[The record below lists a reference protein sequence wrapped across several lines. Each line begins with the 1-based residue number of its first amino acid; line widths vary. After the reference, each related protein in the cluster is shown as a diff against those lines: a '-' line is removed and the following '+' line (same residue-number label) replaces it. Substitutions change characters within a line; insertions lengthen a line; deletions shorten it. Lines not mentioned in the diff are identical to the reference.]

1 MKSLLKHGNLNEM
14 AFNKIQQA
22 DGSVV
27 TIPTQHHAEASLIT
41 HGPKPT
47 KSGSTLPDLEIHL
60 ADGSKVNAE
69 VKSGTNVDLAQMTVN
84 MDPDSEEQVTFSGP
98 SARKAEAGL
107 KANDVAKRIMNHIGR
122 RVGGDAAAHYRAA
135 NELSSQ
141 HHASLTDKHKQYTDR
156 NLETARAAHLASN
169 PNDQAFQEFNQKNAL
184 NAAKQESIK
193 QIKRDHPEQ
202 AQYVHTSS
210 KEIQPLTGM
219 ASSMAHLTGRFGTGR
234 GLTEPRQKMANKMV
248 HDFLDNYEDPIQ
260 KHIHQKTGEI
270 AVFPVSNDHRKYT
283 DQMGLKG
290 QVSLQ
295 DIVSKDRRSSLGVMS
310 RLQRKEKRGN
320 LSITGDSS
328 SFVDAVKRHGGKVF
342 ANADEYKAHA
352 AEHDY
357 QVRSGQFPN
366 DPPETVNEETSVLS
380 EVVGGLY
387 SGIAQSAMDKLRGIG
402 GDEDKKK
409 KDPADASAT
418 DASTDGVDLG
428 IDLSK
433 AGTRMSDEDIAK
445 ANSEYMNNQ
454 TSVQQG
460 GLDSGIDPSIDPKT
474 GKPFESKPYVKPP
487 APAGGYQT
495 MNPDGSAVTP
505 VIPFA
510 PPKGEEKRS
519 NISPSGANESM
530 FHVASVLREDD
541 EDENYSYDEINQD
554 KDPDAAGGPYSEDD
568 IKVTQDPRDAA
579 PGMDPVADPPT
590 QQAKQVTAG
599 MAYKAPAAAGTMQT
613 MLPGGEHDAIQKQ
626 YPDLIENLLGCG
638 SDMKGGFLA
647 DPKDKKKAM
656 AAMALMASLDKKL
669 KEDKKTR
676 LKKILNTTK
685 PPAIPGSE
693 GY

>member
-122 RVGGDAAAHYRAA
+122 RVGGDAAGHYRAA

-169 PNDQAFQEFNQKNAL
+169 PNDRAFQEFNQKNAL

-193 QIKRDHPEQ
+193 QINRDHPEQ

-219 ASSMAHLTGRFGTGR
+219 ASSMAHLTGRFGTGL
-234 GLTEPRQKMANKMV
+234 GKTEPRKKMNNRMV
-248 HDFLDNYEDPIQ
+248 HDFLHNYEDPIQ

-270 AVFPVSNDHRKYT
+270 AVFPVSNEHRKHT

-290 QVSLQ
+290 QVSLE
-295 DIVSKDRRSSLGVMS
+295 DIVNHPEDRRSSLGVMS
-310 RLQRKEKRGN
+310 RLRRKEKRGN

-328 SFVDAVKRHGGKVF
+328 SFVDAVKRHGGTVF

-352 AEHDY
+352 AEHGY

-366 DPPETVNEETSVLS
+366 ETVNEETSVIS
-380 EVVGGLY
+380 EVVGGMY
-387 SGIAQSAMDKLRGIG
+387 AAMATSAMATLKSKDFG
-402 GDEDKKK
+402 KKK
-409 KDPADASAT
+409 KEPTDASADASAT

-428 IDLSK
+428 VDLSK

-495 MNPDGSAVTP
+495 MNPDGSVVTP

-510 PPKGEEKRS
+510 PLKGEEKRS

-541 EDENYSYDEINQD
+541 EDEKENPFDGEETYGDEDEMAMAN
-554 KDPDAAGGPYSEDD
+554 KDEM
-568 IKVTQDPRDAA
+568 
-579 PGMDPVADPPT
+579 GMDDEDE
-590 QQAKQVTAG
+590 
-599 MAYKAPAAAGTMQT
+599 MEMDDEDEFMQESDNFE
-613 MLPGGEHDAIQKQ
+613 GGN
-626 YPDLIENLLGCG
+626 ENG
-638 SDMKGGFLA
+638 
-647 DPKDKKKAM
+647 
-656 AAMALMASLDKKL
+656 
-669 KEDKKTR
+669 
-676 LKKILNTTK
+676 
-685 PPAIPGSE
+685 
-693 GY
+693 

>member
-1 MKSLLKHGNLNEM
+1 M
-14 AFNKIQQA
+14 AKNKIPTGQA
-22 DGSVV
+22 AENAFV
-27 TIPTQHHAEASLIT
+27 TGMGGKLY
-41 HGPKPT
+41 GK
-47 KSGSTLPDLEIHL
+47 KSGSQATDIILHHPEHGKI
-60 ADGSKVNAE
+60 DGEMKAGGTIDFSQMRMDVDHA
-69 VKSGTNVDLAQMTVN
+69 SGKLRQTIGSVQSSGDVGGQYQKRSGRPRDVVGLAQ
-84 MDPDSEEQVTFSGP
+84 
-98 SARKAEAGL
+98 
-107 KANDVAKRIMNHIGR
+107 RITR
-122 RVGGDAAAHYRAA
+122 DK
-135 NELSSQ
+135 
-141 HHASLTDKHKQYTDR
+141 SLTPGTQNIERVSRSTG
-156 NLETARAAHLASN
+156 
-169 PNDQAFQEFNQKNAL
+169 QV
-184 NAAKQESIK
+184 KQETRPAAMGEVPT
-193 QIKRDHPEQ
+193 KRLSLNNRNAVDMM
-202 AQYVHTSS
+202 
-210 KEIQPLTGM
+210 K
-219 ASSMAHLTGRFGTGR
+219 R
-234 GLTEPRQKMANKMV
+234 
-248 HDFLDNYEDPIQ
+248 EDPI
-260 KHIHQKTGEI
+260 HVAIHHKTGEVALI
-270 AVFPVSNDHRKYT
+270 PTKDEHAHLGDK
-283 DQMGLKG
+283 MGLDKTITYDHLG
-290 QVSLQ
+290 G
-295 DIVSKDRRSSLGVMS
+295 DDHGHKDTLGVK
-310 RLQRKEKRGN
+310 LRGPRAKGSTFN
-320 LSITGDSS
+320 ASVESS
-328 SFVDAVKRHGGKVF
+328 SGAMVNAVKDAGGHVFKSLDHATEHLRSHGWGAETGHAMSESVGMLLQGKYHEAV
-342 ANADEYKAHA
+342 ALN
-352 AEHDY
+352 
-357 QVRSGQFPN
+357 
-366 DPPETVNEETSVLS
+366 
-380 EVVGGLY
+380 EVVSGLY

-590 QQAKQVTAG
+590 QQAKQVTTG
-599 MAYKAPAAAGTMQT
+599 MAYKAPVAAGTMQT

-638 SDMKGGFLA
+638 GDMKGGFLA

-656 AAMALMASLDKKL
+656 AAMALMSSLDKKL

-685 PPAIPGSE
+685 PPAIPGAE

>member
-1 MKSLLKHGNLNEM
+1 M
-14 AFNKIQQA
+14 AKNKIPTGQA
-22 DGSVV
+22 AENAFV
-27 TIPTQHHAEASLIT
+27 TGMGGKLY
-41 HGPKPT
+41 GK
-47 KSGSTLPDLEIHL
+47 KSGSQATDIILHHPEHGKI
-60 ADGSKVNAE
+60 DGEMKAGGTIDFSQMRMDVDHA
-69 VKSGTNVDLAQMTVN
+69 SGKLRQTIGSVQSSGDVGGQYQKRSGRPRDVVGLAQRITRDKFLTPGTQNIERV
-84 MDPDSEEQVTFSGP
+84 PRSTGQV
-98 SARKAEAGL
+98 
-107 KANDVAKRIMNHIGR
+107 
-122 RVGGDAAAHYRAA
+122 
-135 NELSSQ
+135 
-141 HHASLTDKHKQYTDR
+141 
-156 NLETARAAHLASN
+156 
-169 PNDQAFQEFNQKNAL
+169 
-184 NAAKQESIK
+184 KQETRPAAMGEVPT
-193 QIKRDHPEQ
+193 KRLSLNNRNAVDMM
-202 AQYVHTSS
+202 
-210 KEIQPLTGM
+210 K
-219 ASSMAHLTGRFGTGR
+219 R
-234 GLTEPRQKMANKMV
+234 
-248 HDFLDNYEDPIQ
+248 EDPI
-260 KHIHQKTGEI
+260 HVAIHHKTGEVALI
-270 AVFPVSNDHRKYT
+270 PTKDEHAHLGDK
-283 DQMGLKG
+283 MGLDKTITYDHLG
-290 QVSLQ
+290 G
-295 DIVSKDRRSSLGVMS
+295 DDHGHKDTLGVK
-310 RLQRKEKRGN
+310 LRGPRAKGSTFN
-320 LSITGDSS
+320 ASVESS
-328 SFVDAVKRHGGKVF
+328 SGAMVNAVKDAGGHVFKSLDHATEHLRSHGWGAETGHAMSESVGMLLQGKYHEAV
-342 ANADEYKAHA
+342 ALN
-352 AEHDY
+352 
-357 QVRSGQFPN
+357 
-366 DPPETVNEETSVLS
+366 
-380 EVVGGLY
+380 EVVSGLY

-590 QQAKQVTAG
+590 QQAKQVTTG
-599 MAYKAPAAAGTMQT
+599 MAYKAPVAAGTMQT

-638 SDMKGGFLA
+638 GDMKGGFLA

-656 AAMALMASLDKKL
+656 AAMALMSSLDKKL

-685 PPAIPGSE
+685 PPAIPGAE